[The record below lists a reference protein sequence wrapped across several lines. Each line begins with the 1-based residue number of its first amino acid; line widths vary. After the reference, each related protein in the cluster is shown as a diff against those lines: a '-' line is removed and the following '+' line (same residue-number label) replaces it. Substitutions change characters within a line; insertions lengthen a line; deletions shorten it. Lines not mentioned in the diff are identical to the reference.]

1 MKLCRL
7 RKGAKILPCV
17 LIDDV
22 HYDLSLVVSDFDAEF
37 FAGDGLG
44 RLAGLDVSALPVVID
59 DEGFAPVISG
69 PSKIVCVGLN
79 YFDHAK
85 EAGMEIPKEPVIFFK
100 APSSLS
106 GANDPIPYPPT
117 ARMLDWEVELA
128 LVIGKRTK
136 YATVDTAI
144 ESVAGYMILNDVSDR
159 HWQLMRSGQWVKGK
173 SHDGFTPIGP
183 YLALANAVADPHA
196 LSMELTVNG
205 TVMQKG
211 STSDFIF
218 DVPAVIAHVSE
229 FMTLEPGDII
239 TTGTPAGV
247 GFGMDPQIFLKPGD
261 LVEVRID
268 DLGTQRQTVVAGG

>member
-7 RKGAKILPCV
+7 RKGAKVLPGALV
-17 LIDDV
+17 DDV
-22 HYDLSLVVSDFDAEF
+22 HYDLSSVVPDFDADF
-37 FAGDGLG
+37 FAGDGLD
-44 RLAGLDVSALPVVID
+44 RLTGFDLSALPEVAD
-59 DEGFAPVISG
+59 HEGFAPAISG

-85 EAGMEIPKEPVIFFK
+85 EAGMEIPEEPVIFLK

-106 GANDPIPYPPT
+106 GATDPIPYPPT

-128 LVIGKRTK
+128 LVIGRRTK
-136 YATVDTAI
+136 YATADTAI
-144 ESVAGYMILNDVSDR
+144 GSVAGYMILNDVSDR
-159 HWQLMRSGQWVKGK
+159 HWQLKRSGQWTKGK

-183 YLALANAVADPHA
+183 YLALAHTVADPHG
-196 LSMELTVNG
+196 LSMELKVNA
-205 TVMQKG
+205 TTMQKG

-218 DVPAVIAHVSE
+218 DIPTVIAHVSE

-247 GFGMDPQIFLKPGD
+247 GFGMDPQVFLKPGD
-261 LVEVRID
+261 LVEVTIAG
-268 DLGTQRQTVVAGG
+268 LGTQRQTVVAGG

>member
-22 HYDLSLVVSDFDAEF
+22 HYDLSSVVSDFDAAF

-44 RLAGLDVSALPVVID
+44 RLAGLDVSALPVVVD

-128 LVIGKRTK
+128 LVIGRRTK

-268 DLGTQRQTVVAGG
+268 DLGTQRQTVIAGG